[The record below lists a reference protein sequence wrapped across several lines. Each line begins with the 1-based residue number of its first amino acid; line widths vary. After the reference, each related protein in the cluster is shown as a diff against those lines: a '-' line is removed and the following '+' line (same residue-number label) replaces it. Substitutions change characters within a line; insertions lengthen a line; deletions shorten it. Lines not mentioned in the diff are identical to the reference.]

1 MLLPSSGF
9 CGVAAAALSLRIWSL
24 RVWLRIWSWLEVV
37 APKSWFVVGESEKVR
52 SECVVAA
59 AKEALGA
66 REHCRCAQVD
76 LHRGDGGPLGSVMR
90 KAS

>member
-1 MLLPSSGF
+1 MEPPGCAVVEAWS
-9 CGVAAAALSLRIWSL
+9 VRIWLWHRSMVGP
-24 RVWLRIWSWLEVV
+24 R
-37 APKSWFVVGESEKVR
+37 VVGEGEKVR
-52 SECVVAA
+52 GECVVAA

-76 LHRGDGGPLGSVMR
+76 LHRGDGGPLGSVMK

>member
-1 MLLPSSGF
+1 MKALTGSPTSTTKRLTTASA
-9 CGVAAAALSLRIWSL
+9 CG
-24 RVWLRIWSWLEVV
+24 E
-37 APKSWFVVGESEKVR
+37 GEKVR
-52 SECVVAA
+52 GECVVAA
-59 AKEALGA
+59 ANEALGA